1 MTKDE
6 FITEI
11 KSQKERGKKLLQQ
24 VQQMH
29 VGRNYIGDGK
39 AVFGKPKMYYTPNEE
54 LAPVKSEYSS
64 LKCYVHDFLISVLD
78 KSDDFIS
85 EWDLCLQEPYR
96 YDVSERDWYAK
107 EINEALGKLDSF
119 VQRAGFRFNDNPIK
133 SGNMIPVTR
142 SYDSKKVFI
151 VHGHNETV

>member
-54 LAPVKSEYSS
+54 LALVKSEYSS
-64 LKCYVHDFLISVLD
+64 LKCYVHDFPANV
-78 KSDDFIS
+78 
-85 EWDLCLQEPYR
+85 
-96 YDVSERDWYAK
+96 
-107 EINEALGKLDSF
+107 N
-119 VQRAGFRFNDNPIK
+119 FRI
-133 SGNMIPVTR
+133 TA
-142 SYDSKKVFI
+142 
-151 VHGHNETV
+151 